1 MMTCGGAEVKL
12 HSVSNLI
19 YEIEVSGQF
28 HAPAILPLGKES
40 ALEAWCVPE
49 SGLSAFENI
58 KYLLFVPG
66 IEPRFI
72 GRPSSSLVSILTELS
87 RLLATT

>member
-1 MMTCGGAEVKL
+1 MTCGGAEVKL
-12 HSVSNLI
+12 HSISNLI
-19 YEIEVSGQF
+19 YEI